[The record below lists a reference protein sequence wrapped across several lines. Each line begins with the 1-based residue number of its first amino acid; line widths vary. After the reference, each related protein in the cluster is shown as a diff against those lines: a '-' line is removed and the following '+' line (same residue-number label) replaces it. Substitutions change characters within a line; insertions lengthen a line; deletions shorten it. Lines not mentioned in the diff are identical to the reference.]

1 MSEEDTSTGR
11 DIIVP
16 RLGTER
22 RGIGSSG
29 LEARLLF
36 GFRIRKSP
44 YFEASRRAGCTHYSV
59 YNHMYYPVQYGDPQ
73 DMDGRLVEGVTL
85 WDVAVERQVQI
96 TGPDAS
102 RFVELLTPRDLSSC
116 AVGQCKYV
124 VLTGADGGILND
136 PVLLRLAED
145 CYWLSIADNDILLW
159 AQGLAIGL
167 NYDVEICEPDVSPL
181 QVQGPKSG
189 DVMKALFGD
198 WAVELPYYRLRETEL
213 DGIPLV
219 VARTGYGGEFG
230 YEIYLRDGRYGGEL
244 WDMIMAA
251 GEDYDIGP
259 GASSPRRIE
268 AGILSYGAD
277 ITREDNPFHVRLGRL
292 VHLDKAAD
300 FIGKEALIRAK
311 QNGVDRKLVGVEID
325 INPSHDVATERWPV
339 VDDEGVQIGEARS
352 RAFSPRLKKYIGYAM
367 LPIALTPEGMRVQL
381 SAEWATAA
389 ATVVP
394 LPFVRSRAKIADG

>member
-1 MSEEDTSTGR
+1 MKDQQDR
-11 DIIVP
+11 
-16 RLGTER
+16 TETKLR
-22 RGIGSSG
+22 
-29 LEARLLF
+29 F

-73 DMDGRLVEGVTL
+73 NMDRRLVRGVTI

-96 TGPDAS
+96 AGPDAS
-102 RFVELLTPRDLSSC
+102 RFVEMLTPRDLSDC
-116 AVGQCKYV
+116 AVGHCRYV

-145 CYWLSIADNDILLW
+145 RYWLSLADNDILLW

-167 NYDVEICEPDVSPL
+167 NLDVEICEPDVSPL

-189 DVMKALFGD
+189 EVMQALFGA

-213 DGIPLV
+213 DGIPVV

-230 YEIYLRDGRYGGEL
+230 YEIYLRDSRYAERL
-244 WDMIMAA
+244 WDMIVAA
-251 GEDYDIGP
+251 GKDYDIGP

-268 AGILSYGAD
+268 AGIMSYGAD
-277 ITREDNPFHVRLGRL
+277 ITREDSPFHVGLGRL
-292 VHLDKAAD
+292 VDFDKAVD
-300 FIGKEALIRAK
+300 FIGKEPLRRA
-311 QNGVDRKLVGVEID
+311 QQCGVDRKLVGIEID
-325 INPSHDVATERWPV
+325 LDPSQDVATERWPV
-339 VDDEGVQIGEARS
+339 VDEKGSQIGEARS
-352 RAFSPRLKKYIGYAM
+352 RAFSQGLGKYIGYAM
-367 LPIALTPEGMRVQL
+367 LPIDLTRVGTRIEL
-381 SAEWATAA
+381 SADWATAS

-394 LPFVRSRAKIADG
+394 LPFIRSRAR

>member
-1 MSEEDTSTGR
+1 MN
-11 DIIVP
+11 
-16 RLGTER
+16 ER
-22 RGIGSSG
+22 SDSKSQDHLASAIGAGPGGIRSSYF
-29 LEARLLF
+29 EARLRF

-59 YNHMYYPVQYGDPQ
+59 YNHMYYPVQYGDPLE
-73 DMDGRLVEGVTL
+73 MDWRLVEGVTL

-102 RFVELLTPRDLSSC
+102 RFVEVLTPRDLSSC

-145 CYWLSIADNDILLW
+145 CYWLSLADNDILLW

-167 NYDVEICEPDVSPL
+167 NHDVEICEPDVSPL

-213 DGIPLV
+213 DGIPV
-219 VARTGYGGEFG
+219 IVARTGYGGEFG
-230 YEIYLRDGRYGGEL
+230 YEIYLRDNRYGEEL
-244 WDMIMAA
+244 WDMITAA

-268 AGILSYGAD
+268 VGIMSYGAD
-277 ITREDNPFHVRLGRL
+277 ITREDNPFHVGLGRL

-300 FIGKEALIRAK
+300 FIGKEALIRAR

-325 INPSHDVATERWPV
+325 IDPAQDVPTERWPV
-339 VDDEGVQIGEARS
+339 VDDEGVQIGEVRS

-367 LPIALTPEGMRVQL
+367 LPIALTPEGTRVQL
-381 SAEWATAA
+381 SAEWATVG

-394 LPFVRSRAKIADG
+394 LPFLRSRAKTADG